1 MSQPTDLEKFLFDL
15 NGYILVEDALSAV
28 EVAELN
34 SGINSLLPITP
45 GQWDGYIHCRGES
58 ANNFQLQ
65 QIYEAGKP
73 FERLIDHPAWFEKL
87 KCFVGGE
94 GTFDFHH
101 GPLFIDEAFSIV
113 RDSGEA
119 TRMHSGGY
127 DGVKRTQYRFHNGR
141 FQCGQVNML
150 LALTDM
156 MPGDGATMAI
166 PGSHKSNFP
175 HPQLEGKKIR
185 EVGSS
190 MEDVAGAVE
199 INIKA
204 GSAIL
209 FVDAISHGSAR
220 RTNPGQRRVVIY
232 RYGPSWGNHRYG
244 YQPSPALLRRLTP
257 QRRNI
262 VKPLELLDREP
273 QIQR

>member
-1 MSQPTDLEKFLFDL
+1 MSQATDLEKFLFDL
-15 NGYILVEDALSAV
+15 NGYIIVEDALSLP

-34 SGINSLLPITP
+34 SIIDTIMPLEPDE
-45 GQWDGYIHCRGES
+45 WYGYIHGRGES
-58 ANNFQLQ
+58 ASDIQLQ
-65 QIYEAGKP
+65 QIYEAGEA
-73 FERLIDHPAWFEKL
+73 FERLIDHPSWFEKL

-101 GPLFIDEAFSIV
+101 GPLFIDEAFAIV
-113 RDSGEA
+113 RDSGKA
-119 TRMHSGGY
+119 TRMHSGGF

-175 HPQLEGKKIR
+175 HPQLEGKKISAQ
-185 EVGSS
+185 GSS
-190 MEDVAGAVE
+190 MDDIAGAVE
-199 INIKA
+199 INIRA

-209 FVDAISHGSAR
+209 FVDALSHGSAR
-220 RTNPGQRRVVIY
+220 RINPGQRRVVIY

-244 YQPSPALLRRLTP
+244 YEPSKELLERLTP
-257 QRRNI
+257 ERRKI
-262 VKPLELLDREP
+262 VKPLELLTREP
-273 QIQR
+273 QKQR